1 MVSVNGLLLLLLLMH
16 LRVHLLVL
24 LGPTC
29 NVGLTH
35 LNPRNTKY
43 KQTCI
48 WRSLTKVLRRAWT
61 SLLRRGVGGEPWS
74 CIGRGRVTPWTLG
87 RTLVEVGLIVCTHE
101 KDNSKLKDQTYSRIE
116 GHVHEEKDLLV
127 GGVRLRHDAC

>member
-16 LRVHLLVL
+16 PRVHLLVL
-24 LGPTC
+24 LGPAC
-29 NVGLTH
+29 NVSLTH
-35 LNPRNTKY
+35 LNQRNTKC

-87 RTLVEVGLIVCTHE
+87 RTLVEIG
-101 KDNSKLKDQTYSRIE
+101 
-116 GHVHEEKDLLV
+116 
-127 GGVRLRHDAC
+127 